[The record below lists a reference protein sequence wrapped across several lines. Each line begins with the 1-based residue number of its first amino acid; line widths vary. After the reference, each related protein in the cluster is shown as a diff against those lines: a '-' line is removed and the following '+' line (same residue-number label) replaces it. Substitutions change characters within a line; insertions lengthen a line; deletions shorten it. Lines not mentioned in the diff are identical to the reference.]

1 MADDLNTPKVIS
13 VLNSLAKKYSN
24 DSSINKKGIA
34 ETIKISGNLIGILNE
49 DPVRWF
55 ERDSKDLDIEL
66 IESLMHQRDQA
77 KSNKDYAKAD
87 SIRDELVGLGVEI
100 LDSQDGSSWKPAK

>member
-1 MADDLNTPKVIS
+1 M
-13 VLNSLAKKYSN
+13 
-24 DSSINKKGIA
+24 
-34 ETIKISGNLIGILNE
+34 NE

-66 IESLMHQRDQA
+66 IERLMHQRDQA

-87 SIRDELVGLGVEI
+87 SIRDELVSLGVEI

>member
-1 MADDLNTPKVIS
+1 M
-13 VLNSLAKKYSN
+13 
-24 DSSINKKGIA
+24 
-34 ETIKISGNLIGILNE
+34 NE
-49 DPVRWF
+49 DPAAWF

-66 IESLMHQRDQA
+66 IENLMQQRDQA

-87 SIRDELVGLGVEI
+87 SIRDELVRLGVEI

>member
-1 MADDLNTPKVIS
+1 M
-13 VLNSLAKKYSN
+13 
-24 DSSINKKGIA
+24 
-34 ETIKISGNLIGILNE
+34 NE

-55 ERDSKDLDIEL
+55 ERDSKDLDIDL
-66 IESLMHQRDQA
+66 IERLMHQRDQA

-87 SIRDELVGLGVEI
+87 SIRDELVSLGVEI

>member
-1 MADDLNTPKVIS
+1 M
-13 VLNSLAKKYSN
+13 
-24 DSSINKKGIA
+24 
-34 ETIKISGNLIGILNE
+34 NE

-55 ERDSKDLDIEL
+55 ERDSKDLDIDL